1 MFPRLLFQSFQ
12 RQRRRKLLAGV
23 AVVLGMTVV
32 TATIAVQVDV
42 GDKVNRELRAL
53 GANILVTPAEDTL
66 DVEIGGVNL
75 KPASEGAFLNESDL
89 PKLKQIFWAH
99 NIAGFAPM
107 LQTTTA
113 IAGTEEKVPV
123 VGTYFAKALTTK
135 SGPFVT
141 GVRTTH
147 PWWKVQ
153 GAWPQDESSEVLLGE
168 RLARKLGRS
177 GPGYVYLNHKETKI
191 SGIVTTGGPED
202 DAVVTPLAMAQ
213 AMIGRPGAVR
223 RLYVSA
229 LTKPEDDFARRD
241 PKSMSPEMLE
251 RWSCSPYA
259 NSIAYQIGEALPNV
273 HAEQIRQVAQNEGA
287 LLSKISGL
295 MLLVTIGALSAAILA
310 VSAAMATTLF
320 ERRKEIGL
328 MKSLGANNG
337 SVALLFLA
345 EAALL
350 GLAGGLVGFAAGMLM
365 AQRIGLAIFQSEITF
380 QPVLMPYVVLLALG
394 VTLAGSASSIRRAM
408 RIDPAVVLRGDAA

>member
-12 RQRRRKLLAGV
+12 RQRRRKLLAGI

-32 TATIAVQVDV
+32 TAMVAVQVDV
-42 GDKVNRELRAL
+42 GDKVNQELRSL

-75 KPASEGAFLNESDL
+75 KPASEGAFLSEADL

-107 LQTTTA
+107 LPASAA
-113 IAGTEEKVPV
+113 IAGSHERVPV
-123 VGTYFAKALTTK
+123 VGTYFAKSVSTK
-135 SGPFVT
+135 SEGFVT

-147 PWWKVQ
+147 PWWKVN
-153 GAWPQDESSEVLLGE
+153 GAWPDDESKDVLLGE

-177 GPGYVYLNHKETKI
+177 GPGYVYLNDRETRI
-191 SGIVTTGGPED
+191 SGIVSTGGPED
-202 DAVVTPLAMAQ
+202 DAVVVPLAMAQ

-241 PKSMSPEMLE
+241 PRSMSPEMLE
-251 RWSCSPYA
+251 RWSCTPYA
-259 NSIAYQIGEALPNV
+259 NSIAYQIREALPNV
-273 HAEQIRQVAQNEGA
+273 NAEQIRQVAQNEGA

-295 MLLVTIGALSAAILA
+295 MLLVTVGALSAAVLA

-320 ERRKEIGL
+320 ERRREIGL

-337 SVALLFLA
+337 SVAWLFLA

-350 GLAGGLVGFAAGMLM
+350 GLAGGLVGFLAGTLV
-365 AQRIGLAIFQSEITF
+365 ANRIGLAIFQAEIALH
-380 QPVLMPYVVLLALG
+380 PVLLPYIVLLALG

-408 RIDPAVVLRGDAA
+408 KIDPAVVLRGDVA

>member
-12 RQRRRKLLAGV
+12 RQRRRKLLAGL

-32 TATIAVQVDV
+32 TAMIAVQVDV
-42 GDKVNRELRAL
+42 GDKVNRELRSL
-53 GANILVTPAEDTL
+53 GANILITPAEDTL

-75 KPASEGAFLNESDL
+75 KPASDGAFIAESEL

-99 NIAGFAPM
+99 NILGFAPM
-107 LQTTTA
+107 LNASTA
-113 IAGTEEKVPV
+113 IAGTAQPVPV
-123 VGTYFAKALTTK
+123 IGTYFAKQIPTK
-135 SGPFVT
+135 GESVVT

-153 GAWPQDESSEVLLGE
+153 GDWPKDESRDVLLGE

-177 GPGYVYLNHKETKI
+177 GPGYIYLNNKETRI
-191 SGIVTTGGPED
+191 SGILTTGGPED

-213 AMIGRPGAVR
+213 EMIGRPGAVR
-223 RLYVSA
+223 RVYVSA

-241 PKSMSPEMLE
+241 PRSMSPEMFE
-251 RWSCSPYA
+251 RWSCTPYA
-259 NSIAYQIGEALPNV
+259 NSIAHQIAEALPNT

-287 LLSKISGL
+287 LLGRISGL
-295 MLLVTIGALSAAILA
+295 MLLVTIGALSGAVLA

-320 ERRKEIGL
+320 ERRREVGL

-337 SVALLFLA
+337 AVALLFLS
-345 EAALL
+345 EAAVL
-350 GLAGGLVGFAAGMLM
+350 GVAGGLVGFVAGAVM
-365 AQRIGLAIFQSEITF
+365 ARRIGMVIFQSEVAF
-380 QPVLMPYVVLLALG
+380 QPVLLPYILLLALF

-408 RIDPAVVLRGDAA
+408 KIDPAVVLRGDAA

>member
-1 MFPRLLFQSFQ
+1 VFPRLLFQSFQ
-12 RQRRRKLLAGV
+12 RQRRRKVLAGV

-32 TATIAVQVDV
+32 TAMIAVQIDV
-42 GDKVNRELRAL
+42 GDKVNRELRSL

-75 KPASEGAFLNESDL
+75 KPASEGAYLNESEL
-89 PKLKQIFWAH
+89 PKLKQIFWEH
-99 NIAGFAPM
+99 NIIGFSPM
-107 LQTTTA
+107 LNA
-113 IAGTEEKVPV
+113 VAPIAGSQEPV
-123 VGTYFAKALTTK
+123 TVIGTYFAKQVHARNETV
-135 SGPFVT
+135 VT

-153 GAWPQDESSEVLLGE
+153 GDWPEDDGRSVLLGV
-168 RLARKLGRS
+168 RLAQKLGRS
-177 GPGYVYLNHKETKI
+177 GPGYTYLNNVETKV

-202 DAVVTPLAMAQ
+202 DAVIAPLAMVQ
-213 AMIGRPGAVR
+213 QMIGRAGAVR

-251 RWSCSPYA
+251 RWSCTPYA
-259 NSIAYQIGEALPNV
+259 NSIAHQISEAIPNV
-273 HAEQIRQVAQNEGA
+273 HAAQIRQVAQNEGA
-287 LLSKISGL
+287 LLSKIKGL
-295 MLLVTIGALSAAILA
+295 MLLVTIGALVAAVLA

-337 SVALLFLA
+337 SVALLFLS
-345 EAALL
+345 EAGIL
-350 GLAGGLVGFAAGMLM
+350 GLAGGLLGFGAGVLM
-365 AQRIGLAIFQSEITF
+365 AKRIGMAVFQSDVAL
-380 QPVLMPYVVLLALG
+380 QPVLLPYIVLLALA

-408 RIDPAVVLRGDAA
+408 KIDPAVVLRGDAA

>member
-12 RQRRRKLLAGV
+12 RQRRRKSLAGI

-66 DVEIGGVNL
+66 DVEIGGANL
-75 KPASEGAFLNESDL
+75 KPASEGAFLHEADL

-113 IAGTEEKVPV
+113 IAGSHETVPV
-123 VGTYFAKALTTK
+123 VGTYFAKIVPTK

-153 GAWPQDESSEVLLGE
+153 GDWPQDESRDVLLGE

-177 GPGYVYLNHKETKI
+177 GPGYVYLNDKETKI
-191 SGIVTTGGPED
+191 SGIVSTGGPED
-202 DAVVTPLAMAQ
+202 DAVITPLALAQ
-213 AMIGRPGAVR
+213 GMIGRPGAVR

-241 PKSMSPEMLE
+241 PRSMSPEMLE
-251 RWSCSPYA
+251 RWSCTPYA
-259 NSIAYQIGEALPNV
+259 NSIAYQIGQALPHVN
-273 HAEQIRQVAQNEGA
+273 AEQIRQVAQNEGA

-295 MLLVTIGALSAAILA
+295 MLLVTIGALAAAVLA

-320 ERRKEIGL
+320 ERRREIGL
-328 MKSLGANNG
+328 MKSLGANDG
-337 SVALLFLA
+337 SVVTLFLA

-350 GLAGGLVGFAAGMLM
+350 GAAGGVVGFGVGMLV
-365 AQRIGLAIFQSEITF
+365 AQRIGMAVFQSDISF
-380 QPVLMPYVVLLALG
+380 QPVLMPYIVLLALG
-394 VTLAGSASSIRRAM
+394 VTLAGSASSIRRAIK
-408 RIDPAVVLRGDAA
+408 IDPAVVLRGDAA

>member
-12 RQRRRKLLAGV
+12 RQRRRKLLAGL

-32 TATIAVQVDV
+32 TAMIAVQVDV
-42 GDKVNRELRAL
+42 GDKVNRELRSL

-75 KPASEGAFLNESDL
+75 KPASEGAFIDENDL

-99 NIAGFAPM
+99 NIVGFSPM
-107 LQTTTA
+107 LNTVA
-113 IAGTEEKVPV
+113 PIAGAEEPVPV
-123 VGTYFAKALTTK
+123 VGTYFAKELRTK
-135 SGPFVT
+135 NETFVT

-153 GAWPQDESSEVLLGE
+153 GEWPSDEGSEVLLGE
-168 RLARKLGRS
+168 RLAKKLGRT
-177 GPGYVYLNHKETKI
+177 GPGYTYLNNIETKI
-191 SGIVTTGGPED
+191 SGIVTTGGPEE
-202 DAVVTPLAMAQ
+202 DAVIVPLAMAQ
-213 AMIGRPGAVR
+213 RMIGRPDAVR
-223 RLYVSA
+223 RVYVSA

-251 RWSCSPYA
+251 RWSCTPYA
-259 NSIAYQIGEALPNV
+259 NSIAHQIAAAIPNV

-287 LLSKISGL
+287 LLGKIAGL
-295 MLLVTIGALSAAILA
+295 MLLVTIGALVASILA

-337 SVALLFLA
+337 SVVLLFLS
-345 EAALL
+345 EAGVL
-350 GLAGGLVGFAAGMLM
+350 GLVGGLVGFGAGIVM
-365 AQRIGLAIFQSEITF
+365 AKRIGMAVFQSEVAF
-380 QPVLMPYVVLLALG
+380 QPVLMPYVILLALA

-408 RIDPAVVLRGDAA
+408 KIDPAVVLRGDAA

>member
-12 RQRRRKLLAGV
+12 RQRRRKLLAGL

-32 TATIAVQVDV
+32 TAMIAVQVDV
-42 GDKVNRELRAL
+42 GDKVNRELRSL

-75 KPASEGAFLNESDL
+75 KPASEGAFLDEADL
-89 PKLKQIFWAH
+89 AKLKQIFWAH
-99 NIAGFAPM
+99 NIVGFSPM
-107 LQTTTA
+107 LNATA
-113 IAGTEEKVPV
+113 SIAGSHDAVPV
-123 VGTYFAKALTTK
+123 VGTYFAKKIKTK
-135 SGPFVT
+135 SEAVVT

-153 GAWPQDESSEVLLGE
+153 GDWPNDESREVLLGE
-168 RLARKLGRS
+168 RLAAKLGRN
-177 GPGYVYLNHKETKI
+177 GPGYVYLNNRETRI
-191 SGIVTTGGPED
+191 SGIVATGGPED
-202 DAVVTPLAMAQ
+202 DAVVLPLAMAQ
-213 AMIGRPGAVR
+213 EMVGRPGAVR

-251 RWSCSPYA
+251 RWSCTPYA
-259 NSIAYQIGEALPNV
+259 NSIAHQIAEAIPNV

-295 MLLVTIGALSAAILA
+295 MLLVTIGALVSAVLA

-320 ERRKEIGL
+320 ERRREIGL

-337 SVALLFLA
+337 SVVLLFLS
-345 EAALL
+345 EAVVL
-350 GLAGGLVGFAAGMLM
+350 GLAGGLVGFGAGIVM
-365 AQRIGLAIFQSEITF
+365 AKRIGLAVFQSEVAF
-380 QPVLMPYVVLLALG
+380 HPVLMPYVVLLAMG

-408 RIDPAVVLRGDAA
+408 NIDPAVVLRGDAA